1 MFIITLKRLGFVNDV
16 FGLVLL
22 IAVARWDDIEW
33 PSTQVME
40 SRSVE
45 GATTGYVPDEW

>member
-1 MFIITLKRLGFVNDV
+1 MNDV

-22 IAVARWDDIEW
+22 IAVAQWDEIEW
-33 PSTQVME
+33 PSNRVME

-45 GATTGYVPDEW
+45 GVTIGYVPDEW